1 MAQYDG
7 SIRINT
13 DIDTKGLEQGERGI
27 KGFINRMTDS
37 FKNLSAVIVTAFAV
51 GKIIQF
57 GKEAIEAA
65 SDLEA
70 VESQFSQVFGGLEK
84 KASESLSKIADQAG
98 ITEERMKA
106 SYTKIAAFAKT
117 TGMNTSDSLELANR
131 AMVAV
136 ADSAAFY
143 DRTLEETTE
152 SLQSFLKGNY
162 ENDAALG
169 LSATET
175 TRNAAANKLYG
186 KSFIELS
193 EAQKQLTL
201 LQMVED
207 ANALS
212 GALGQAAR
220 ESDTWTNQVGNLNQA
235 WINLK
240 ANIGKFF
247 LPVAVQAV
255 KMIVNIINT
264 ITALISKLYTAAS
277 AIRSFSKLLTG
288 KESKAGTPMDSANQK
303 MITGIGDSYNDAAEG
318 AENLADANDDI
329 AKSAKGAK
337 KALSGQLSSY
347 DKIKSLSKDS
357 GSGAGGTDIDVGG
370 GVAEAI
376 EDIDFGEVEEGE
388 NQFERLA
395 KILDLV
401 IEKLRQLRD
410 IFKNGFFDGL
420 GDYKPRFDD
429 LRADLLSIGQI
440 LKDIFTDPVVLAA
453 FDKWAQSLA
462 YLLGSI
468 VGSMASIGLT
478 IATNIVGGIEKYLEQ
493 NKDRIKSYLVSMFN
507 IWEEV
512 NYLFSDLFQSIAYI
526 FEAFASGQGQQLTA
540 NIIGIFSSAFM
551 GVTELA
557 SKIFRDL
564 VQIIIKPF
572 VDNKEAFRTALEGF
586 LGVLAE
592 VTGTIKQGIDDTF
605 AKLNEVYDAH
615 FKPFF
620 DSVAQGLSELV
631 GEFMEF
637 WNGKVQPILD
647 QMSADFEKLWKEH
660 IQPLID
666 DAIELFGKFADL
678 LKMIWEE
685 IVKPFISWII
695 QNILPVIL
703 PIIQGIWDALI
714 KASEGILGIFD
725 FIIEKIGDFIDWL
738 TEHKSVVEDFI
749 IVIGAFFAAWAVT
762 SFASSVAKIVAS
774 LITFITTGGLAAT
787 ASGVLSTALGVLG
800 SVVSFL
806 TNPFNLIVIA
816 IGAVTAALVLL
827 YKHSETFRNFID
839 GIIENILPVL
849 LPILDSI
856 YDAVVDVFSGIADI
870 ISGLIGILKG
880 VIDFIVGVFIGD
892 WEKAFGGIRTIVEG
906 VMNAIE
912 GIINTVLLA
921 IGGTVKI
928 ILTSI
933 GGIFET
939 IFKGIASLTEII
951 FKGIASFITTIFSKI
966 KSIFSGG
973 LSALNTAWRNTWT
986 GMKTTVINIF
996 NGILSAIKGAINSI
1010 IGGAEGMANGVIRGI
1025 NAVIGAL
1032 NNLHFDIPDWVPVI
1046 GGESFGFNI
1055 SKLNEISI
1063 PRLATGAVIP
1073 PNKEFLAVLGD
1084 QKSGTNIE
1092 TPLDTM
1098 VDAFKQ
1104 ALKEMGGTGTGG
1116 GAGKVEIVLQI
1127 DRDVVARQ
1135 LVDLNKQRVK
1145 SGGKPLFAQ

>member
-13 DIDTKGLEQGERGI
+13 DIDTKGLDRGERNI
-27 KGFINRMTDS
+27 KGFVNRMTDS
-37 FKNLSAVIVTAFAV
+37 FKNLSAVIATAFAV
-51 GKIIQF
+51 GKIVQF

-357 GSGAGGTDIDVGG
+357 GSGSGAGGTDIDVGG

-440 LKDIFTDPVVLAA
+440 LKDIFTDPIVLAA
-453 FDKWAQSLA
+453 FDKWAQSLS

-725 FIIEKIGDFIDWL
+725 FIIEKIGEFIDWL

-762 SFASSVAKIVAS
+762 SFASSVAKIITS

-806 TNPFNLIVIA
+806 TSPFNLIVIA
-816 IGAVTAALVLL
+816 IGAVIAAFTLL
-827 YKHSETFRNFID
+827 YKHSETFRNFVNDIIEAAKNLIPGIIQGIQEGWD
-839 GIIENILPVL
+839 SFINWLSELWQSIVDGFKDFFGISSPSKLMEEMGTYLLQGLIEGISSLIENVISTFEDIKEGIIKVINGIIEFLT
-849 LPILDSI
+849 
-856 YDAVVDVFSGIADI
+856 
-870 ISGLIGILKG
+870 
-880 VIDFIVGVFIGD
+880 GVFIGD
-892 WEKAFGGIRTIVEG
+892 WEKAWNGIVEIFEG
-906 VMNAIE
+906 VKDTIKGVVNAILGVVE
-912 GIINTVLLA
+912 
-921 IGGTVKI
+921 
-928 ILTSI
+928 
-933 GGIFET
+933 
-939 IFKGIASLTEII
+939 SL
-951 FKGIASFITTIFSKI
+951 
-966 KSIFSGG
+966 
-973 LSALNTAWRNTWT
+973 
-986 GMKTTVINIF
+986 
-996 NGILSAIKGAINSI
+996 
-1010 IGGAEGMANGVIRGI
+1010 ANGVIRAI
-1025 NAVIGAL
+1025 NTVIGAL
-1032 NNLHFDIPDWVPVI
+1032 NNLHFDIPDWVPLL
-1046 GGESFGFNI
+1046 GGKEFGFNI
-1055 SKLNEISI
+1055 HKLNEISI

-1145 SGGKPLFAQ
+1145 SGAKPLFAQ

>member
-13 DIDTKGLEQGERGI
+13 DIDTRGLDQGERNI
-27 KGFINRMTDS
+27 KGFVNRMTDS
-37 FKNLSAVIVTAFAV
+37 FKNLSGVIATAFAV

-647 QMSADFEKLWKEH
+647 KWAEKFDVLWKEH
-660 IQPLID
+660 IQPLLNNF
-666 DAIELFGKFADL
+666 IELLGSISDL
-678 LKMIWEE
+678 LKMLWET
-685 IVKPFISWII
+685 ILKP
-695 QNILPVIL
+695 L
-703 PIIQGIWDALI
+703 
-714 KASEGILGIFD
+714 
-725 FIIEKIGDFIDWL
+725 IDW
-738 TEHKSVVEDFI
+738 
-749 IVIGAFFAAWAVT
+749 
-762 SFASSVAKIVAS
+762 
-774 LITFITTGGLAAT
+774 
-787 ASGVLSTALGVLG
+787 
-800 SVVSFL
+800 
-806 TNPFNLIVIA
+806 
-816 IGAVTAALVLL
+816 
-827 YKHSETFRNFID
+827 
-839 GIIENILPVL
+839 IIENILPVL

-856 YDAVVDVFSGIADI
+856 YDTVVDVFAGIADI
-870 ISGLIGILKG
+870 ISGLIEILKG
-880 VIDFIVGVFIGD
+880 IIDFIVGVFTGD

-906 VMNAIE
+906 IMNAIK

-921 IGGTVKI
+921 IGGIVKT

-939 IFKGIASLTEII
+939 I

>member
-13 DIDTKGLEQGERGI
+13 DIDTKGLDRGERNI
-27 KGFINRMTDS
+27 KGFVNRMTDS
-37 FKNLSAVIVTAFAV
+37 FKNLSAVIATAFAV
-51 GKIIQF
+51 GKIVQF

-162 ENDAALG
+162 ENDATLG

-220 ESDTWTNQVGNLNQA
+220 ESDTWTNQVGNLSQA
-235 WINLK
+235 WKNLQ
-240 ANIGKFF
+240 ANIGQFF
-247 LPVAVQAV
+247 LPVAVKAV
-255 KMIVNIINT
+255 KILATIINT
-264 ITALISKLYTAAS
+264 ISTMIAKLYTAAS

-337 KALSGQLSSY
+337 KALNGQLSSY

-357 GSGAGGTDIDVGG
+357 GSGSGVGGTDIDVGG

-453 FDKWAQSLA
+453 FDKWAQSLS

-493 NKDRIKSYLVSMFN
+493 NKDRIKSYLVSIFS
-507 IWEEV
+507 IREEV
-512 NYLFSDLFQSIAYI
+512 NYLFSDLFQSIAYV
-526 FEAFASGQGQQLTA
+526 FEAFTSEQGQQFTA

-551 GVTELA
+551 GISELY
-557 SKIFRDL
+557 SKVFRDI
-564 VQIIIKPF
+564 VQVIIKPF
-572 VDNKEAFRTALEGF
+572 TDNKEAFRTALEGF
-586 LGVLAE
+586 LSVLAD

-605 AKLNEVYDAH
+605 AKLNEVYDTH
-615 FKPFF
+615 YKPFY
-620 DSVAQGLSELV
+620 DSVTEGLSELV
-631 GEFMEF
+631 GKFMEF
-637 WNGKVQPILD
+637 WNGGVQPILD
-647 QMSADFEKLWKEH
+647 KWAEKFDVLWKEH
-660 IQPLID
+660 IQPLLNNF
-666 DAIELFGKFADL
+666 IELLGSVLDL
-678 LKMIWEE
+678 LKVLWET
-685 IVKPFISWII
+685 ILKP
-695 QNILPVIL
+695 L
-703 PIIQGIWDALI
+703 
-714 KASEGILGIFD
+714 
-725 FIIEKIGDFIDWL
+725 IDW
-738 TEHKSVVEDFI
+738 
-749 IVIGAFFAAWAVT
+749 
-762 SFASSVAKIVAS
+762 
-774 LITFITTGGLAAT
+774 
-787 ASGVLSTALGVLG
+787 
-800 SVVSFL
+800 
-806 TNPFNLIVIA
+806 
-816 IGAVTAALVLL
+816 
-827 YKHSETFRNFID
+827 
-839 GIIENILPVL
+839 IIENILPVL

-856 YDAVVDVFSGIADI
+856 YDTVVDVFAGIADI
-870 ISGLIGILKG
+870 ISGLIEILKG
-880 VIDFIVGVFIGD
+880 IIDFIVGVFTGD

-906 VMNAIE
+906 VMNAIK

-921 IGGTVKI
+921 IGGIVKT

-939 IFKGIASLTEII
+939 I

-1032 NNLHFDIPDWVPVI
+1032 NNLHFDIPDWIPGI
-1046 GGESFGFNI
+1046 GGESLGFNI

-1084 QKSGTNIE
+1084 QKRGTNIE

-1104 ALKEMGGTGTGG
+1104 ALKEMGVAGTGG
-1116 GAGKVEIVLQI
+1116 GTGKVEIVLQI